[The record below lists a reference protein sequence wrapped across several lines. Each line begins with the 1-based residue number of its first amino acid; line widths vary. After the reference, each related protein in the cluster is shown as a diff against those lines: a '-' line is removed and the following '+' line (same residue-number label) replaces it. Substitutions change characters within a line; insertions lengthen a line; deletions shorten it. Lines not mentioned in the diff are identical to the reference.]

1 MTGVQTCALPISNPN
16 DPSDDLGHGTHVAG
30 IIGAVG
36 NNGLGVVG
44 VAWQVKLMACK
55 FLSPTAGSESDAVEC
70 FDYART
76 RGAKVINASFVAPVF
91 LNMLYPAITNCRA
104 AGIIFVCAA
113 GNDQINNDVTPYYPA
128 SFKLDNIVAVTS
140 TDGNDMFAS
149 SFSNYGATN
158 VHLAAPGVGL
168 YSTSSQANN
177 SYGYYAGG
185 TGTSFSAPYVSGA
198 LALMIEIGR
207 ASCRERVYSSV

>member
-1 MTGVQTCALPISNPN
+1 
-16 DPSDDLGHGTHVAG
+16 
-30 IIGAVG
+30 
-36 NNGLGVVG
+36 
-44 VAWQVKLMACK
+44 
-55 FLSPTAGSESDAVEC
+55 
-70 FDYART
+70 
-76 RGAKVINASFVAPVF
+76 
-91 LNMLYPAITNCRA
+91 MLYVATTNCRA
-104 AGIIFVCAA
+104 AGIIVVCAA

-140 TDGNDMFAS
+140 TDGNDVFAS

-198 LALMIEIGR
+198 LALMIARYYPINYTATNYLQIIDRLMLSVDPLPSLAGR
-207 ASCRERVYSSV
+207 CVTGGRLNWR